1 MARIGLQRHKREKKY
16 DHLNQQNIL
25 IPEQNGFRTKSSTE
39 KASYNLLH
47 EILLAMNSK
56 ITVRGTFCDL
66 QKAFDYANHNIL
78 LEKLKFYGVKSTFYT
93 LVKSYLEGRYQT
105 FIPAYSTSNYNTSSS
120 LREMKHG
127 VPQDCILG
135 PLFF

>member
-1 MARIGLQRHKREKKY
+1 MARVGLQRHKRKKY

-25 IPEQNGFRTKSSTE
+25 IPEQNGFKTKSSTE
-39 KASYNLLH
+39 KAFYNLLH

-56 ITVRGTFCDL
+56 NTVGGTFCDL
-66 QKAFDYANHNIL
+66 QKAFDYVNHNIL
-78 LEKLKFYGVKSTFYT
+78 LEKLKFYGIKSTFYT
-93 LVKSYLEGRYQT
+93 LVKSYLEGRYQKVIT
-105 FIPAYSTSNYNTSSS
+105 ANSTSNYNTSSS
-120 LREMKHG
+120 WREIKHG